1 MSHIISN
8 PTASLLPIIRLSD
21 KPRPVILL
29 GAGASVKS
37 GIPLAGEFVSRIA
50 KWAYAKEK
58 NINIQK
64 YPLSR
69 SDWWPWLQEKP
80 WFQADR
86 SEPDL
91 YPLLVKHL
99 LIPREERTNFLLD
112 MINPDVPPSPGYFA
126 LAELLHSNH
135 LKTIL
140 TTNFDDCLSIARNN
154 IRRPHYI
161 DVIKTESDYVKISTA
176 PTRPQLIY
184 IHGAVETYND
194 RNTLEEVGRLDDR
207 LVRDIFYLLRDRPLI
222 VVGYRGAEKSI
233 MEHLLL
239 ENATN
244 ANNYRHGIY
253 WCIRKD
259 SPPDNSPKLLKNLMD
274 CVGTNFQFVQIDG
287 FDELFEKDIL
297 AILQAENSYKASV
310 EDNKDQS
317 IIAST
322 PPTFDMTPLIKYNGD
337 DIDNAILRERLVQ
350 YCRALKTYVPDTVTK
365 EWILFQQLNLNLLSK
380 SSNGDIYVNG
390 AGILLFAKQPQKII
404 NTSQIVIRFIGS
416 DDWLIKILK
425 EGEDDIIENFGGLH
439 EQAVEGNLWIQL
451 NSINE
456 ILSLINKP
464 YILKGEVSE
473 TVLPYPPVA
482 LKELVVNAI
491 VHRDYNLEK
500 PTVIEIYAEKIKII
514 NSGGLV
520 DEVLK
525 QFDSNDNIEQEIVK
539 GRRGIKGYRNPVIA
553 DLFYGAGA
561 MEKKGSGLQDVYQL
575 VTANSSSVHF
585 GPSQDNSYFEVTIWS
600 RPEIV
605 DTETNTALPT
615 TVGSTRYAGNIFE
628 LISYPP
634 VMYHSQSLFG
644 WIKDIFAEL
653 EQKSVPPFLLKSNR
667 IFSFINPENRYNDLR
682 SVIQVGTT
690 ESMTTLEFEEV
701 IGERDLVYMFNKI
714 FISHLYSKGLVVD
727 SNRSRAYFPKFDEN
741 ARIVSYQAR
750 VKRASRTVAKPVL
763 ASDGERVKY
772 WEHKAFSF
780 KMKKFGDTW
789 GVLITPSYVFTLNGI
804 KHLLAP
810 EKVGKLST
818 KRASRDYN
826 NSVLNDLFFWGWVI
840 SGGNRGSFD
849 VSINN
854 PHVNLSD
861 PQLLD
866 QENIVLTF
874 SSQMPVTTINE
885 IAVDPRQTSQE
896 IDWEELGDLDEI
908 LTQYADEENID
919 KLSNS
924 ID

>member
-37 GIPLAGEFVSRIA
+37 GIPLAGEFVGRIA

-69 SDWWPWLQEKP
+69 SDWWPWLQEKS

-99 LIPREERTNFLLD
+99 LIPREERTNFLLE
-112 MINPDVPPSPGYFA
+112 MINPDVPPSPGYYA
-126 LAELLHSNH
+126 LAELLHNNH
-135 LKTIL
+135 FKTIL
-140 TTNFDDCLSIARNN
+140 TTNFDDCLSIARNT

-161 DVIKTESDYVKISTA
+161 DVIKTESDYTKISTA

-239 ENATN
+239 ENASN

-259 SPPDNSPKLLKNLMD
+259 SSPDQSPQLLRNLMD

-297 AILQAENSYKASV
+297 TILQTENSSKAVV
-310 EDNKDQS
+310 EDNPSQS
-317 IIAST
+317 NNASD
-322 PPTFDMTPLIKYNGD
+322 PPTFDMTPLVKLNSD
-337 DIDNAILRERLVQ
+337 DIDNAILRERLIQ
-350 YCRALKTYVPDTVTK
+350 YCRALKTYVPDTVNK
-365 EWILFQQLNLNLLSK
+365 EWLIIQQLNLNLLSK
-380 SSNGDIYVNG
+380 SSNGDLYVNG
-390 AGILLFAKQPQKII
+390 AGILLFAKQPQKAIK
-404 NTSQIVIRFIGS
+404 TSQILIRFIGS
-416 DDWLIKILK
+416 DDWLSKILN
-425 EGEDDIIENFGGLH
+425 EGEDNIFENFGGLH

-491 VHRDYNLEK
+491 VHRDYTLDK

-525 QFDSNDNIEQEIVK
+525 QFDSTENIEQEIVK

-575 VTANSSSVHF
+575 VTNNTGSVHF

-605 DTETNTALPT
+605 DSETNTALPT

-634 VMYHSQSLFG
+634 LMYHSQSLFG
-644 WIKDIFAEL
+644 WIKDIFTEL
-653 EQKSVPPFLLKSNR
+653 EQKTFPPFLLKSNR
-667 IFSFINPENRYNDLR
+667 IFSFVSPENKFNNLR
-682 SVIQVGTT
+682 SVVQIGTT
-690 ESMTTLEFEEV
+690 ETMTTLEFEEI

-727 SNRSRAYFPKFDEN
+727 SSRSRAYFPKFDEN

-750 VKRASRTVAKPVL
+750 VKRASRTVAKPIF
-763 ASDGERVKY
+763 ASDGERIKY
-772 WEHKAFSF
+772 WEHKSFSF

-789 GVLITPSYVFTLNGI
+789 GVLITPSYVFTLDGV

-826 NSVLNDLFFWGWVI
+826 NTVLNDLFFWGWVI

-849 VSINN
+849 IPVIDPRHNI
-854 PHVNLSD
+854 SD
-861 PQLLD
+861 QQLLD
-866 QENIVLTF
+866 QENPVITF

-885 IAVDPRQTSQE
+885 IAIDPRQNGQE
-896 IDWEELGDLDEI
+896 VDWEELGDLDEI
-908 LTQYADEENID
+908 LSQYADEEKSEELSKDID
-919 KLSNS
+919 
-924 ID
+924 

>member
-1 MSHIISN
+1 VSHIISN